1 MILRL
6 LGNER
11 GTASVLV
18 AAGLVV
24 LVGFLA
30 LVSDAGLLFINR
42 ARVVNAL
49 DSAVLAGVQELPG
62 SPAKAVETAQEYA
75 EANGLPTEE
84 CHFSVADD
92 FYSISGEA
100 QRPVGFFFARVLG
113 MSEGQVKGHAAA
125 RIRPVSACRGIV
137 PFGVREDNYSF
148 GQMVTLKEGA
158 GEGPYHGWFGALRLG
173 GNGACVYENNVKYGY
188 NGRIEVGDI
197 IPIEA
202 GNMSGPTKRAIA
214 YRINQCQHCPRCSAD
229 SYVEGCSR
237 VLIVPIIRFADC
249 NPAGHPF
256 TVEVVGFAAFL
267 VNRYT
272 GSGQDNEVEGAFI
285 RYVLSADDSSGAGDY
300 GLYSGELYE

>member
-30 LVSDAGLLFINR
+30 LVSDAGLLYINR

-62 SPAKAVETAQEYA
+62 NPVKAVEIAQEYA
-75 EANGLPTEE
+75 QANGLPAGE

-113 MSEGQVKGHAAA
+113 M
-125 RIRPVSACRGIV
+125 I
-137 PFGVREDNYSF
+137 
-148 GQMVTLKEGA
+148 
-158 GEGPYHGWFGALRLG
+158 
-173 GNGACVYENNVKYGY
+173 
-188 NGRIEVGDI
+188 
-197 IPIEA
+197 
-202 GNMSGPTKRAIA
+202 
-214 YRINQCQHCPRCSAD
+214 
-229 SYVEGCSR
+229 
-237 VLIVPIIRFADC
+237 
-249 NPAGHPF
+249 
-256 TVEVVGFAAFL
+256 
-267 VNRYT
+267 
-272 GSGQDNEVEGAFI
+272 
-285 RYVLSADDSSGAGDY
+285 
-300 GLYSGELYE
+300 